1 MILKYD
7 SKLEQYLIGRA
18 EDAINYLQYKIKN
31 APTNKD
37 AAFARSFV
45 CSSLDE
51 AIYMIHIGTVA
62 ETGLSPL
69 AEKKFS
75 ELEIELGKL
84 IRELPTI
91 RYAKKISRPIKM
103 RKSLQIAGL

>member
-1 MILKYD
+1 MSLKYET
-7 SKLEQYLIGRA
+7 KLEQYLIGRA
-18 EDAINYLQYKIKN
+18 EDALDSLQYFIKD
-31 APTNKD
+31 AASNKD
-37 AAFARSFV
+37 ATFARSHV
-45 CSSLDE
+45 CTSLNE
-51 AIYMIHIGTVA
+51 SIYMIHIGTVA

-69 AEKKFS
+69 AEKRFS

-91 RYAKKISRPIKM
+91 RYAKKISRPKKM